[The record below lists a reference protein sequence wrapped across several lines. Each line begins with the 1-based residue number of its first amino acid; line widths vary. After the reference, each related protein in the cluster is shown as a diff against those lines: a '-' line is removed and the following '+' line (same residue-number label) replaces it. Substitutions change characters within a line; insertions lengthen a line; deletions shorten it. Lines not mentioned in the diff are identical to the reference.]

1 MDEKQALQ
9 AALQELASSQPGSTP
24 YTNNRPVRIPG
35 RLDGASVGQC
45 LKTICPHVP
54 TSRWADA
61 IEDERLQRAGEPI
74 NFDTIMHAGQRIEF
88 FMPETVEPHI
98 ASNIE
103 VLYMDS
109 HLIAI
114 NKPAPLPVHPCGRF
128 NKNSLQW
135 LLEQVW
141 PQEKLRPAHRIDAGT
156 TGLLLMSRSREAA
169 RFVQPQFEQRTVNK
183 AYLARVEGL
192 PSKREWVSQAPI
204 KRHQSGATR
213 MVTGEGDS
221 AETSF
226 EVLKGFSD
234 GTSLVCARPKSGRTN
249 QIRVHLQDSGYPIIG
264 DETYGSEAKD
274 LSLTPA
280 NHDTLHLHSWQLAF
294 DHPAGGHRCTW
305 ESPMPHWANENRKLD

>member
-1 MDEKQALQ
+1 MDDKQALQ

-24 YTNNRPVRIPG
+24 YTNNRPVRVPG
-35 RLDGASVGQC
+35 RLHGANVGHC

-54 TSRWADA
+54 ESRWADA
-61 IEDERLQRAGEPI
+61 IADGRLQRAGEPI
-74 NFDTIMHAGQRIEF
+74 NFETIMSAGQRIEF

-98 ASNIE
+98 APNIE
-103 VLYMDS
+103 VLYMDA

-135 LLEQVW
+135 LLEQVS

-169 RFVQPQFEQRTVNK
+169 RFVQPQFEQRSVNK

-192 PSKREWVSQAPI
+192 PNEKHWISKAPI

-226 EVLKGFSD
+226 EVLKRFSD
-234 GTSLVCARPKSGRTN
+234 GTSLICARPKSGRTN
-249 QIRVHLQDSGYPIIG
+249 QIRVHLQDSGYPILG
-264 DETYGSEAKD
+264 DETYGSKAKD

-294 DHPAGGHRCTW
+294 DHPADGQRRTW
-305 ESPMPHWANENRKLD
+305 ESPMPTWADDD

>member
-1 MDEKQALQ
+1 MDPKQALQ
-9 AALQELASSQPGSTP
+9 DALQKLASSQPGSIP
-24 YTNNRPVRIPG
+24 YTNNRPLRIPG
-35 RLDGASVGQC
+35 RLDGASVAHC
-45 LKTICPHVP
+45 LQTICPHVP

-61 IEDERLQRAGEPI
+61 ITEGRLQRAGQPI
-74 NFDTIMHAGQRIEF
+74 NFETLMSAGQRIEF
-88 FMPETVEPHI
+88 FMPETVEPAI
-98 ASNIE
+98 APNIE
-103 VLYMDS
+103 VLYLDAQ
-109 HLIAI
+109 LIAI

-135 LLEQVW
+135 LLEQVS

-192 PSKREWVSQAPI
+192 PKEESWISKASI

-226 EVLKGFSD
+226 EVLKRFAD
-234 GTSLVCARPKSGRTN
+234 ETSLICARPKSGRTN
-249 QIRVHLQDSGYPIIG
+249 QIRVHLQDSGFPILG

-274 LSLTPA
+274 LNLTPA
-280 NHDTLHLHSWQLAF
+280 NHDKLHLHSWQLAF
-294 DHPAGGHRCTW
+294 NHPADGQRRTW
-305 ESPMPHWANENRKLD
+305 ESPMPNWANEDR